1 MEGEED
7 QSEIENMLQE
17 LTVLVPL
24 WLAVPVQKSFILK
37 SDIITSSCL
46 RGWKIILL
54 RQLSSRAGIAS
65 ILCPTNDL
73 APCHVFLVGG
83 RQ

>member
-37 SDIITSSCL
+37 GDIITSFRL

-54 RQLSSRAGIAS
+54 RQLGQAS
-65 ILCPTNDL
+65 PPFNVLHMTSL
-73 APCHVFLVGG
+73 HVMFFLL
-83 RQ
+83 